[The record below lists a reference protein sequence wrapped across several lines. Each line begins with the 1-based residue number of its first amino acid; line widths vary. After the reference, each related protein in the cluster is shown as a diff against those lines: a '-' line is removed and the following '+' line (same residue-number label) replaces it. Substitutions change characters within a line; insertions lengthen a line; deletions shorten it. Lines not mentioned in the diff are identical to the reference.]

1 MSPVTGLPEQA
12 TAYVAANKII
22 KKMKKKSMSPVTG
35 LPEQATAC
43 VAANKIKII

>member
-22 KKMKKKSMSPVTG
+22 KKMKKINESCDWITRAGNRLRSGK
-35 LPEQATAC
+35 Q
-43 VAANKIKII
+43 N